1 MVSKFISIDDFYID
15 KDYALGYGHF
25 TTIHPGHIRYL
36 KYLKSLSPRVI
47 IAVRGDINEK
57 NNTII
62 NFYINVIN
70 NICRWS

>member
-1 MVSKFISIDDFYID
+1 MVSKFISINELNKEKDF
-15 KDYALGYGHF
+15 ALGYGHF

-57 NNTII
+57 NNMQRFEF
-62 NFYINVIN
+62 NQQ
-70 NICRWS
+70 